1 MNERDLIRHLAHV
14 AHRYAEIVV
23 EGAERHPHL
32 GPLLGPFPPPRGRRI
47 PGASPE
53 AWEEALWGLLVEAIA
68 DRLVDGW
75 DRYGAPSAARDP
87 EGEGYVASAEG
98 PGEPIVV
105 RASTKREA
113 YREARKAWV
122 RRLLRV
128 GWARALGALSPAP
141 LGLPDPR
148 GVERGAGKAPFLGG
162 TAGMAGP

>member
-32 GPLLGPFPPPRGRRI
+32 GPLLEALSAATGEEDPRSFP
-47 PGASPE
+47 PE

-87 EGEGYVASAEG
+87 EGGFVASAEG

-113 YREARKAWV
+113 YREARREWV
-122 RRLLRV
+122 KRLLN
-128 GWARALGALSPAP
+128 GW
-141 LGLPDPR
+141 
-148 GVERGAGKAPFLGG
+148 
-162 TAGMAGP
+162 